1 MTDNQKVAIQQVL
14 NRTLDH
20 LNVKEIT
27 YSIYSENGLVI
38 MDIDNKKY
46 KIKPDGLVVKI

>member
-14 NRTLDH
+14 KRTLDH

-38 MDIDNKKY
+38 MDINNTKY
-46 KIKPDGLVVKI
+46 KIKASGEAIKM